1 MEYKRGSLISAQRLL
16 HFLRTVCAA
25 IGFIAHRTAELSA
38 QFFAACAIEAGIAR
52 VAFKAL
58 RVGVPVQGV
67 FKVQARVAGRA
78 AGGKAQAAAHGFVHF
93 QAEGFVRAAVVE
105 VGADFGSDAV
115 MLAEVADG
123 AAAIVRLQGRA
134 VARREWLANVQVG
147 FGHTAVVADGAKGL
161 V

>member
-16 HFLRTVCAA
+16 HFLRAVCAA
-25 IGFIAHRTAELSA
+25 IGLIADCAAELSA
-38 QFFAACAIEAGIAR
+38 QLFACAIEAGIAR

-78 AGGKAQAAAHGFVHF
+78 AAREVQAAAHGFVHF
-93 QAEGFVRAAVVE
+93 QVEDFVRAAVVQ
-105 VGADFGSDAV
+105 VGADFGADAV

-123 AAAIVRLQGRA
+123 AAAIVRL
-134 VARREWLANVQVG
+134 
-147 FGHTAVVADGAKGL
+147 
-161 V
+161 